1 MGAGT
6 QGGAEPAGQAW
17 RGGEEQQVGPDFS
30 LLWTRLQ
37 GRGWSTRASGGEQ
50 KVVCGSQRHSVRA
63 LQ

>member
-37 GRGWSTRASGGEQ
+37 GRGWSTRASGGE
-50 KVVCGSQRHSVRA
+50 
-63 LQ
+63 